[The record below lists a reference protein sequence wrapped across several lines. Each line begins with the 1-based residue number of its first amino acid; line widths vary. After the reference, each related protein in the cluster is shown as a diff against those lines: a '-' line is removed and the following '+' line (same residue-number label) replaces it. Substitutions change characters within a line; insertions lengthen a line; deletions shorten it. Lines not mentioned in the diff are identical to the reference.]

1 LCQASRA
8 RRVPTREDVR
18 IPMTTVLV
26 CDDAPLAREA
36 IRRAVGA
43 VPGVERV
50 TAAGSG
56 EEVLARFPIER
67 PDLVLMD
74 VRMPGIGG
82 VEASRRLVAAH
93 PDATVVMLTMGED
106 PDGVARAVS
115 GGARGYVAKDASRE
129 EVAATVALALAAGR
143 EGPSSRSAR
152 VRPAGSP
159 PALTEREQ
167 QVLDGMSRGK
177 SNAEIGRE
185 LYLSEDTVKTH
196 ARRLFRKLAAADRA
210 QAVALGFRWGFLR

>member
-1 LCQASRA
+1 MA
-8 RRVPTREDVR
+8 T
-18 IPMTTVLV
+18 ILV

-36 IRRAVGA
+36 VRRAVGG

-56 EEVLARFPIER
+56 EEVLARYPLER

-93 PDATVVMLTMGED
+93 PQAAVVMLTMGED
-106 PDGVARAVS
+106 PKGWLAPSGRAPAGTSRRTRRAR
-115 GGARGYVAKDASRE
+115 
-129 EVAATVALALAAGR
+129 
-143 EGPSSRSAR
+143 RSPR
-152 VRPAGSP
+152 RCRSPCPRPGTRPARRHLRSHPVGAP
-159 PALTEREQ
+159 PSLTEREQ
-167 QVLDGMSRGK
+167 QVLEGMSRGK
-177 SNAEIGRE
+177 SNAEIGAE
-185 LYLSEDTVKTH
+185 LFLSEDTVKTH
-196 ARRLFRKLAAADRA
+196 ARRLFRKVGAADRA